1 VPSMWWAVLMI
12 GVACAGHQ
20 GFSANLYAL
29 PGDLLPRWATGSV
42 VGLGGLSGAIGGMLM
57 AKFAGRILETV
68 GSYQPIFIVAACAY
82 LVALA
87 VIHLVV
93 PRYAPVAPD
102 RLG

>member
-1 VPSMWWAVLMI
+1 
-12 GVACAGHQ
+12 
-20 GFSANLYAL
+20 
-29 PGDLLPRWATGSV
+29 
-42 VGLGGLSGAIGGMLM
+42 M

-93 PRYAPVAPD
+93 PRYAPVPPD

>member
-1 VPSMWWAVLMI
+1 
-12 GVACAGHQ
+12 
-20 GFSANLYAL
+20 
-29 PGDLLPRWATGSV
+29 V

-68 GSYQPIFIVAACAY
+68 GSYQLIFIVAACAY

-93 PRYAPVAPD
+93 PHYAPVAPD